1 MRARFSLVT
10 LLALLAS
17 GPTLAADASN
27 GQTLYTANCASCHG
41 GGNGNWSLSNIQ
53 SAIQGNRGGMSRL
66 STLSSSDLQ
75 DIVAY
80 LSSASTGSTATTTA
94 TNTTTTTTPPAS
106 VSAPAPD
113 TLFAALETAFP
124 NSFGSHDATTVIA
137 GYSIRYYPT
146 SGLYL
151 GVLAN
156 QLYLYDSN
164 RSSLGVIALGSTVA
178 WASELASS
186 SAVAASNSLSSQ
198 LAAILAGTATRM
210 TALFGGP
217 DGSDHSPEHGREHGH
232 GGRN

>member
-1 MRARFSLVT
+1 MQARFS
-10 LLALLAS
+10 LLALLAALS
-17 GPTLAADASN
+17 AGQALAADTSN

-41 GGNGNWSLSNIQ
+41 GGNGNWSLANIQ

-66 STLSSSDLQ
+66 SSLSSSDLQ

-80 LSSASTGSTATTTA
+80 LSSTTASTGST
-94 TNTTTTTTPPAS
+94 TTTTGSPAITT
-106 VSAPAPD
+106 APTPD
-113 TLFAALETAFP
+113 ALFTSLETAFP

-137 GYSIRYYPT
+137 GYSIRYYPG

-156 QLYLYDSN
+156 QLYLYDSK
-164 RSSLGVIALGSTVA
+164 RSSLGVIALGSTIA
-178 WASELASS
+178 WANELASS
-186 SAVAASNSLSSQ
+186 SAVAASNSLSKQ

-210 TALFGGP
+210 SALFGGP
-217 DGSDHSPEHGREHGH
+217 GGPEHGREHGH